1 MKHSSCGRDTPTVLE
16 KLEVRVTGTDRLNAE
31 KQARYLGE
39 RFYGV
44 PGTSLECLMVHA
56 EAVYVY
62 DQLLGEAEPQVTN
75 IGFVCDF
82 RLRRTD

>member
-1 MKHSSCGRDTPTVLE
+1 MLE
-16 KLEVRVTGTDRLNAE
+16 KLEVRVTGTDRLDAE

-44 PGTSLECLMVHA
+44 PGSQLECLMVHA
-56 EAVYVY
+56 EARYEY
-62 DQLLGEAEPQVTN
+62 DYLLAEAEPRVTH
-75 IGFVCDF
+75 IFVCDF

>member
-1 MKHSSCGRDTPTVLE
+1 MLE

-39 RFYGV
+39 KFYGV
-44 PGTSLECLMVHA
+44 PGSQLECLMVHA
-56 EAVYVY
+56 EARYEY
-62 DQLLGEAEPQVTN
+62 DYLIGEAEPRATN

>member
-1 MKHSSCGRDTPTVLE
+1 MKPSSCERSTETVLE

-39 RFYGV
+39 KFYGV
-44 PGTSLECLMVHA
+44 PGSQLECLMVHA
-56 EAVYVY
+56 EAEYLY
-62 DQLLGEAEPQVTN
+62 DQLIEEAEPRVTH
-75 IGFVCDF
+75 IFVCDF